1 MSHRECG
8 WGVVE
13 ISPEDK
19 MKKFLWGET
28 FELKVYPMIGGH
40 QMWKIL
46 AEGIWKDGKWKILK
60 LKDKWLKKKK
70 KKNTKYL
77 NSIECFGERGRSQKH
92 FLDPTRV

>member
-1 MSHRECG
+1 M
-8 WGVVE
+8 VE

-70 KKNTKYL
+70 KKTPSTWIVL
-77 NSIECFGERGRSQKH
+77 NVLGKEAGARNIF
-92 FLDPTRV
+92 